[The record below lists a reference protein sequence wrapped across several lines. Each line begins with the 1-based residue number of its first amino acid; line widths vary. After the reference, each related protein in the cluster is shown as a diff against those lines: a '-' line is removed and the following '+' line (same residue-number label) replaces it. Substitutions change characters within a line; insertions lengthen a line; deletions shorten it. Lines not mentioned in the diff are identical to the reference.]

1 MQISEQ
7 HLNIVTD
14 LIPFA
19 DEYRPGLHSSLG
31 GGKLWAWTITGPVSI
46 GRVRGG
52 SSHGGADRGPSPFGL
67 HG

>member
-31 GGKLWAWTITGPVSI
+31 GGKLWAWGDNRTCL
-46 GRVRGG
+46 
-52 SSHGGADRGPSPFGL
+52 DRAS
-67 HG
+67 

>member
-14 LIPFA
+14 LIPFV

-31 GGKLWAWTITGPVSI
+31 GGKLWAWDDNRTCL
-46 GRVRGG
+46 
-52 SSHGGADRGPSPFGL
+52 DRASYRRKL
-67 HG
+67 TWECR

>member
-31 GGKLWAWTITGPVSI
+31 GGKLWAWDDNRTCL
-46 GRVRGG
+46 
-52 SSHGGADRGPSPFGL
+52 DRAS
-67 HG
+67 

>member
-19 DEYRPGLHSSLG
+19 GEYRLGLHSSLG
-31 GGKLWAWTITGPVSI
+31 GGEIWAWDDNN
-46 GRVRGG
+46 
-52 SSHGGADRGPSPFGL
+52 ACLDRASYRRKL
-67 HG
+67 TWECR